1 MEDYAKVQK
10 EVHSLGLYAEEYEN
24 DLLEATVLA
33 ANYKIWEYDQ
43 QKAKMDDLCGQIKE
57 SDQKFQ
63 EFWNIYNEVVAEIE
77 DTKKYFLG
85 EYENDYTE
93 QKQEFQDDLQNYKE
107 QECIKL
113 APIFEKWKE
122 TIPEYNKMQL
132 EKADREIAKWVKN
145 KSDYYGYER
154 KTLKDAQGDFQEA
167 VQGENYLN
175 AWNDYQE
182 IVQLKKKY
190 DNIPLDSAGLDS
202 YYQMD
207 AATEN
212 VIIWNMDNLIQ

>member
-1 MEDYAKVQK
+1 
-10 EVHSLGLYAEEYEN
+10 
-24 DLLEATVLA
+24 
-33 ANYKIWEYDQ
+33 
-43 QKAKMDDLCGQIKE
+43 
-57 SDQKFQ
+57 
-63 EFWNIYNEVVAEIE
+63 
-77 DTKKYFLG
+77 
-85 EYENDYTE
+85 
-93 QKQEFQDDLQNYKE
+93 
-107 QECIKL
+107 
-113 APIFEKWKE
+113 
-122 TIPEYNKMQL
+122 MQL
-132 EKADREIAKWVKN
+132 EKADGEIAKWVKN

-190 DNIPLDSAGLDS
+190 DNIPVDSAGLDS